1 MNELQECHRLVW
13 AFRKEIEP
21 YWATPDPLNSL
32 RYAFCE
38 AAEAMDA
45 WLRAERPNDSRNNER
60 QNDVLD
66 ELADCAIMLLTAVTN
81 YGYRLTLPTSK
92 DIHVANAPYSVD
104 IVSCRVSDLLEEY
117 SHAAFFNSSRN
128 NYSMEMSIGNIL
140 NIIANYPGMELKQ
153 RIQGRLER
161 IVKKHVPLDKQKVI
175 CEKVGITCL
184 LAEEIKKLKKQHL
197 ANLGIVNEP
206 PM

>member
-45 WLRAERPNDSRNNER
+45 WLRAERPSDSRNNER

-66 ELADCAIMLLTAVTN
+66 ELADCAIMLFTAMGQDVN
-81 YGYRLTLPTSK
+81 PHRSFKSNSKGDIGFLGYKVAELLNSWSYSPTT
-92 DIHVANAPYSVD
+92 
-104 IVSCRVSDLLEEY
+104 EY
-117 SHAAFFNSSRN
+117 IDTIA
-128 NYSMEMSIGNIL
+128 
-140 NIIANYPGMELKQ
+140 IISNYPQMELKQ
-153 RIQGRLER
+153 RIQGRLAR
-161 IVKKHVPLDKQKVI
+161 IAFKHMPLFDSAKLIDKFNLPPLPEVKQIPI
-175 CEKVGITCL
+175 YE
-184 LAEEIKKLKKQHL
+184 
-197 ANLGIVNEP
+197 
-206 PM
+206 

>member
-32 RYAFCE
+32 RYAFTEC
-38 AAEAMDA
+38 AEATDA
-45 WLRAERPNDSRNNER
+45 WLRIERPSDSRNNER

-66 ELADCAIMLLTAVTN
+66 ELADCAIMLLTALNFDEIKSQSNNRYDTDFIFLHAREPERH
-81 YGYRLTLPTSK
+81 RLEVLAYQ
-92 DIHVANAPYSVD
+92 IANALVNARND
-104 IVSCRVSDLLEEY
+104 SDET
-117 SHAAFFNSSRN
+117 SSI
-128 NYSMEMSIGNIL
+128 YLGWIHDAVMSLGW
-140 NIIANYPGMELKQ
+140 IASYPQMELKQ

-161 IVKKHVPLDKQKVI
+161 IAEKHYPEFYFWNSKAVKFV
-175 CEKVGITCL
+175 EKAMPWRV
-184 LAEEIKKLKKQHL
+184 EKY
-197 ANLGIVNEP
+197 NEP

>member
-1 MNELQECHRLVW
+1 MNELQECHELVW

-45 WLRAERPNDSRNNER
+45 WLRAERPEDSRNNER
-60 QNDVLD
+60 QNNVLD
-66 ELADCAIMLLTAVTN
+66 ELADCAIMLLTVIPGLNSLYSHYEMDDYTGN
-81 YGYRLTLPTSK
+81 LHSICFHVSRLLN
-92 DIHVANAPYSVD
+92 DAND
-104 IVSCRVSDLLEEY
+104 IVYFKFVTVISL
-117 SHAAFFNSSRN
+117 
-128 NYSMEMSIGNIL
+128 
-140 NIIANYPGMELKQ
+140 IANYPGMELKQ

-161 IVKKHVPLDKQKVI
+161 IVKKHAPLDKQKII
-175 CEKVGITCL
+175 CEKVGIICL
-184 LAEEIKKLKKQHL
+184 LAEEIKELRKQHL
-197 ANLGIVNEP
+197 TNLGIANEP

>member
-38 AAEAMDA
+38 AAESMDA

-66 ELADCAIMLLTAVTN
+66 ELADTAIMLLTAV
-81 YGYRLTLPTSK
+81 
-92 DIHVANAPYSVD
+92 
-104 IVSCRVSDLLEEY
+104 EEGEPFV
-117 SHAAFFNSSRN
+117 HFRDPN
-128 NYSMEMSIGNIL
+128 GNIYDSSNL
-140 NIIANYPGMELKQ
+140 ERIAKYITECFLSAKQEANSNNKIRVCVWRIANYPGMELKQ
-153 RIQGRLER
+153 RIQGRLAR
-161 IVKKHVPLDKQKVI
+161 IAFKHMPLFKSAELI
-175 CEKVGITCL
+175 EKL
-184 LAEEIKKLKKQHL
+184 QLP
-197 ANLGIVNEP
+197 ANNLPYDSVNHPLVNE
-206 PM
+206 

>member
-66 ELADCAIMLLTAVTN
+66 ELADCAIMLLTAVPEFKFECPVVDN
-81 YGYRLTLPTSK
+81 PLDNSLSAFALDNLIM
-92 DIHVANAPYSVD
+92 DIGALFLGFDSVCFSANVMIPLF
-104 IVSCRVSDLLEEY
+104 R
-117 SHAAFFNSSRN
+117 
-128 NYSMEMSIGNIL
+128 
-140 NIIANYPGMELKQ
+140 IASYPEMELKQ
-153 RIQGRLER
+153 RIQGRLAR
-161 IVKKHVPLDKQKVI
+161 IAFKHMPLFKSAELI
-175 CEKVGITCL
+175 EKL
-184 LAEEIKKLKKQHL
+184 QLP
-197 ANLGIVNEP
+197 ANNLPYDSVNHPLVNE
-206 PM
+206 

>member
-1 MNELQECHRLVW
+1 MNNNKLQECHRLVW

-66 ELADCAIMLLTAVTN
+66 ELADCAIMLLTAYPEGIDDAN
-81 YGYRLTLPTSK
+81 IYFQDYDFMIELISK
-92 DIHVANAPYSVD
+92 YISTA
-104 IVSCRVSDLLEEY
+104 IVRMAAGGTWA
-117 SHAAFFNSSRN
+117 SHASEIEDAICF
-128 NYSMEMSIGNIL
+128 
-140 NIIANYPGMELKQ
+140 IANYPGMELKQ
-153 RIQGRLER
+153 RIQGRLAR
-161 IVKKHVPLDKQKVI
+161 IAFKHMPLFKSAELI
-175 CEKVGITCL
+175 EKL
-184 LAEEIKKLKKQHL
+184 HL
-197 ANLGIVNEP
+197 PANNLPYDSVNHPLVNE
-206 PM
+206 